1 CYTNAK
7 IRRGHPMF
15 GTRCGLVA
23 IAVFAGVCTVALVTS
38 WAQQDQATDR
48 KNYAAKI
55 RGKYNFRFGTDKIST
70 PGNAAVEGHDFIQ
83 PQAFLPASYC
93 GRCHQEIGRA
103 SCRERV

>member
-1 CYTNAK
+1 
-7 IRRGHPMF
+7 MF

-23 IAVFAGVCTVALVTS
+23 IPVFVGVCTVALVTS

-55 RGKYNFRFGTDKIST
+55 RGTYNFRFGTDKIST

-83 PQAFLPASYC
+83 PDRKS
-93 GRCHQEIGRA
+93 
-103 SCRERV
+103 VV